1 MSTLSE
7 RITLLIESK
16 GLKMASFERELGL
29 KRNSISQIL
38 RRNTE
43 IKADI
48 VAKILE
54 TFSDVSAEWLLLG
67 KGNMSQLDESG
78 EVTVDHSFSKLHLV
92 KKEHIISY
100 LEKHEEEFY
109 QLESFVRY
117 KNNMIKDGV
126 VDELIKRLKRAEQ

>member
-29 KRNSISQIL
+29 KRNTISQIL

-54 TFSDVSAEWLLLG
+54 TYPDVSAEWLLLG
-67 KGNMSQLDESG
+67 KGTIGQLNANGEMS
-78 EVTVDHSFSKLHLV
+78 TDHSFAKLHLV

-100 LEKHEEEFY
+100 LEMYEEEFY
-109 QLESFVRY
+109 QLDCFLRY

>member
-1 MSTLSE
+1 MNTLSD

-16 GLKMASFERELGL
+16 DLSMASFERELGL

-67 KGNMSQLDESG
+67 RGSMSQLDESG
-78 EVTVDHSFSKLHLV
+78 EMTAAYSFSKLHLV
-92 KKEHIISY
+92 KKAHIISY

-109 QLESFVRY
+109 KLDDFLRY
-117 KNNMIKDGV
+117 KNNMIKDGG